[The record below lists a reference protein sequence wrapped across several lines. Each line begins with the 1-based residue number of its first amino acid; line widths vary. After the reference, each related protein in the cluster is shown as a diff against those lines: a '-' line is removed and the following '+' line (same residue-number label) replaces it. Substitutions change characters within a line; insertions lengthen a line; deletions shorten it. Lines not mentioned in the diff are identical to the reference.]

1 MKTSV
6 LSLLKHIHNIET
18 NDVNNI
24 DYLPKAHSCSG
35 TPCVLALMWMF
46 FDSKYPTQTEQC
58 STYQIWSKTGQI
70 VKQGAIDVRWGEGR
84 KKSYCRTIHLENEC
98 CF

>member
-18 NDVNNI
+18 NDVSNI

-46 FDSKYPTQTEQC
+46 FDSKYRTQTEQS

-70 VKQGAIDVRWGEGR
+70 VNLRQGHGCPRGHRCEVGR
-84 KKSYCRTIHLENEC
+84 REVCVG
-98 CF
+98 